1 MTGLVEAA
9 VGVEPRIW
17 TSGAGAV
24 AAAVSMAVWAAG
36 GAMSMG

>member
-17 TSGAGAV
+17 TSGA
-24 AAAVSMAVWAAG
+24 AAAASFSMAVWAAG